1 MAIATFVIMC
11 LLYIFQAWNRRNPLD
26 IANAI
31 IAAILAGYYFK
42 MAGFVIYLCV
52 NILLFKFE
60 DLRIKDRFR
69 R

>member
-1 MAIATFVIMC
+1 MAIATFVVMC
-11 LLYIFQAWNRRNPLD
+11 LLYISQAWSRRNILD

-42 MAGFVIYLCV
+42 MAGFVIYLCI

-60 DLRIKDRFR
+60 DLRARNRFR
-69 R
+69 